1 MRLTG
6 KQALVTGAASGIGA
20 ATARRFA
27 EEGAAVMLA
36 DLDAH
41 GASAVAAAIKNNGGR
56 AESMALDVRD
66 DGMVEGMVAHTVE
79 ALGGLN
85 VLVNNAGL
93 PMVGPVETLSGE
105 DWDLELDVNLKS
117 VYRGAK
123 AVWPLFRTQG
133 GGVILSTASVA
144 GLMGM
149 PGQHS
154 YSAAKAGVVMLT
166 KCMALDGAKD
176 GIRVNCVCP
185 GFVETQ
191 MAADYFAAQDD
202 PAAAKAAAA
211 GAHPLGRLG
220 SAGDIAA
227 GFVFL
232 ASDDASWI
240 TGTALTI
247 DGGLTAGG

>member
-1 MRLTG
+1 MRLKG
-6 KQALVTGAASGIGA
+6 KSALITGAASGIGA

-36 DLDAH
+36 DLNAD
-41 GASAVAAAIKNNGGR
+41 GAAKIADEINENGGR
-56 AESMALDVRD
+56 AESMAVDVRD
-66 DGMVEGMVAHTVE
+66 DAMVAQTIGNAAEV
-79 ALGGLN
+79 LGGLN
-85 VLVNNAGL
+85 VLINNAGL

-117 VYRGAK
+117 VYRASK
-123 AVWPLFRTQG
+123 AVWPLFRVQG
-133 GGVILSTASVA
+133 GGVILNTASVA

-166 KCMALDGAKD
+166 KCMALDGAKV

-202 PAAAKAAAA
+202 PAAAKVAMES
-211 GAHPLGRLG
+211 AHPLGRLG
-220 SAGDIAA
+220 QGADIAA

-247 DGGLTAGG
+247 DGGLTAGT